1 MGRCVLTQQSPT
13 GLRLSLVRR
22 VGCLTSGAQHKGLK
36 GHLVMGIIL
45 CLFLTSCGLPETLA
59 PNEYIGTSKGQKVH
73 TAGKP
78 KKFETHR
85 NAPVL
90 RPEGPIQ
97 VTVEDAILL
106 ALENNLS
113 LTVERLNPPIR
124 RTFEVQERAVFD
136 PILAGELAYSREK
149 VQQEGSLSPA
159 NPDTTST
166 TDFDLGASQFFPTGT
181 TASVDLST
189 VRAWS
194 DQYSDRYRSRI
205 GVSITQALLR
215 GIGLDVN
222 LANIRQARMNTGI
235 SQYELRGFSEAL
247 VAQVEETYWDY
258 ALAQRQIQIFQESL
272 KLAEQQIRETEEII
286 KVGRMAETEIVAAQ
300 AELALRRQDLI
311 DARSTM
317 AATRLR
323 LLRLLNPPYSDFW
336 NRDILLL
343 NQPAVPEVKLDK
355 VDSHV
360 EVALRMR
367 PDLNQAKLDVQI
379 GDLEIVKTKN
389 GLLPK
394 MDLFITLGKTGYAD
408 SFGSSVR
415 DIDEDGYDFFA
426 GIRFEYPPGNRDARA
441 RHERALLIRDQ
452 AEEAVDNLAQLV
464 ELDVR
469 STYIEM
475 NRAKEQIY
483 ATTAT
488 RQFQEE
494 KLRVETEK
502 FRVGRST
509 SFLVAQAQRDLVSSQ
524 ISEIQAVVNYLKSL
538 VELHRLEGSLL
549 ERRGILAPGREPAG
563 L

>member
-1 MGRCVLTQQSPT
+1 M
-13 GLRLSLVRR
+13 
-22 VGCLTSGAQHKGLK
+22 
-36 GHLVMGIIL
+36 
-45 CLFLTSCGLPETLA
+45 
-59 PNEYIGTSKGQKVH
+59 
-73 TAGKP
+73 
-78 KKFETHR
+78 
-85 NAPVL
+85 
-90 RPEGPIQ
+90 
-97 VTVEDAILL
+97 
-106 ALENNLS
+106 
-113 LTVERLNPPIR
+113 
-124 RTFEVQERAVFD
+124 
-136 PILAGELAYSREK
+136 
-149 VQQEGSLSPA
+149 
-159 NPDTTST
+159 
-166 TDFDLGASQFFPTGT
+166 
-181 TASVDLST
+181 SV
-189 VRAWS
+189 
-194 DQYSDRYRSRI
+194 
-205 GVSITQALLR
+205 TQALLR
-215 GIGLDVN
+215 GRGLDVN
-222 LANIRQARMNTGI
+222 LVNIRQARLNTGI

-272 KLAEQQIRETEEII
+272 KLAEQHIRETEEII
-286 KVGRMAETEIVAAQ
+286 KVGRMAETEIAAAQ

-311 DARSTM
+311 NARSTM
-317 AATRLR
+317 ATTRLR
-323 LLRLLNPPYSDFW
+323 LLRLLNPPYLDFW
-336 NRDILLL
+336 NQDIFLL
-343 NQPAVPEVKLDK
+343 NQPAVPEVKLDE

-379 GDLEIVKTKN
+379 GELKLVKTKN

-408 SFGSSVR
+408 SFGSSVGH
-415 DIDEDGYDFFA
+415 IDEDGYDFLA
-426 GIRFEYPPGNRDARA
+426 GIRFEYPPANRDARA
-441 RHERALLIRDQ
+441 RHERALLTRDQ
-452 AEEAVDNLAQLV
+452 AEEAVSNLAQLV

-469 STYIEM
+469 SAYIEM

-524 ISEIQAVVNYLKSL
+524 ISEIQAAVNYLKSL

-549 ERRGILAPGREPAG
+549 ERRGILAPGREPAS

>member
-1 MGRCVLTQQSPT
+1 
-13 GLRLSLVRR
+13 
-22 VGCLTSGAQHKGLK
+22 
-36 GHLVMGIIL
+36 MGIV
-45 CLFLTSCGLPETLA
+45 CLFLTSCGLPKTLA
-59 PNEYIGTSKGQKVH
+59 PNDYAGPSEGQKIH
-73 TAGKP
+73 AAEKL
-78 KKFETHR
+78 KKFDTDR
-85 NAPVL
+85 NAPLL

-113 LTVERLNPPIR
+113 LTVERLNPPIL
-124 RTFEVQERAVFD
+124 RTFEAEERAVFD
-136 PILAGELAYSREK
+136 PFLTGGFAYSREK
-149 VQQEGSLSPA
+149 VQQTESLSPA
-159 NPDTTST
+159 IPDTTSST
-166 TDFDLGASQFFPTGT
+166 TEFDLGASQFFPTGT
-181 TASVDLST
+181 TASVDLSA
-189 VRAWS
+189 VRSWS
-194 DQYSDRYRSRI
+194 DQYSDQHQSRI
-205 GVSITQALLR
+205 GVSVTQALLR

-222 LANIRQARMNTGI
+222 LANVRQARLNTSV

-286 KVGRMAETEIVAAQ
+286 KVGRMAEMEIVAAQ

-311 DARSTM
+311 NARSTM
-317 AATRLR
+317 AVTRLR

-336 NRDILLL
+336 KQDILLL
-343 NQPAVPEVKLDK
+343 NQPAVPEVKLDE

-367 PDLNQAKLDVQI
+367 PDLNQAKLNEQI

-415 DIDEDGYDFFA
+415 HIDEDGYDFFA

-441 RHERALLIRDQ
+441 RHERALLIREQ
-452 AEEAVDNLAQLV
+452 AEEAVGNLAQLV

-469 STYIEM
+469 SAYIEM
-475 NRAKEQIY
+475 NRSREQIY